1 VHFQV
6 GSICLSFGQDLVGIA
21 FNENGELFGSVSASS
36 FGTVDLVR
44 IDLSTGAATVVGQP
58 VPQADAR
65 ALAFIPEPGTGVLLA
80 LASLFLAGRRSRTC
94 GSTLREAGGDPP
106 P

>member
-1 VHFQV
+1 M
-6 GSICLSFGQDLVGIA
+6 
-21 FNENGELFGSVSASS
+21 FGSVSASS